1 MYVKPSNSRDS
12 CGIEKEATVHIF
24 IMLYTT
30 QGELFDEKS
39 ILLSQKELLFLS
51 KNINKDT

>member
-12 CGIEKEATVHIF
+12 CGIEKEATVHTF

-30 QGELFDEKS
+30 QGELFDEKI